1 MAVTLHPPAPVAL
14 RRRRSFPTTVV
25 ETLLALTIATAAVS
39 TAVGAVVGRDHG
51 AASDATSID
60 TAAASSGSSGSSGP
74 SLDDRD
80 RAALGLADGIRD
92 FFGPGAAAAVVDRL
106 TAEVT
111 ADGGRVTQLR
121 LYPDRAV
128 ATAHERG
135 AGASVA
141 DTGDVLVDY
150 AWMAGGPTVGSSR
163 RDLRGT
169 SEFLAFDPADVA
181 WDRLDDL
188 VGEAPVLAG
197 LDDGIVTHV
206 TVDRSTLDP
215 ALPLTIRIH
224 VNGERR
230 GRPAN
235 RVVELSATGDLLRV
249 A

>member
-60 TAAASSGSSGSSGP
+60 TVAASSSP

-80 RAALGLADGIRD
+80 RAALGLADGVRD

-235 RVVELSATGDLLRV
+235 RVVELSAAGDLLRV

>member
-51 AASDATSID
+51 PVGDATSID
-60 TAAASSGSSGSSGP
+60 TASAPAASSGP
-74 SLDDRD
+74 SIDDRD
-80 RAALGLADGIRD
+80 RAALGLPGGVRD

-128 ATAHERG
+128 ATAHERDG
-135 AGASVA
+135 AAPVA
-141 DTGDVLVDY
+141 DPGDVLVDY
-150 AWMAGGPTVGSSR
+150 AWMAGGPTIGSSR

-235 RVVELSATGDLLRV
+235 RVVELSAAGDLLRV

>member
-60 TAAASSGSSGSSGP
+60 TVAASSSP

-235 RVVELSATGDLLRV
+235 RVVELSAAGDLLRV